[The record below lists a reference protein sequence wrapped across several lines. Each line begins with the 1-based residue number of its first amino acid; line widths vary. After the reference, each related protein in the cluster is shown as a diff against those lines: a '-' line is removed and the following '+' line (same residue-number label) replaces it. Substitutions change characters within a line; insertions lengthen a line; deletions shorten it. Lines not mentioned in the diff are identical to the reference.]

1 MVRVTPS
8 RIALLTLAVVSA
20 AAWVYGVIELQP
32 LSEPGPDGYAEN
44 NTYWLRELRWGALLA
59 LVLAAIAQ
67 AGGTR
72 QALRAMTVAGALW
85 LTTDVALDRYDH
97 LPHATTLA
105 ITAVL
110 FYCTV
115 ASTGPIANAGTAPPL
130 TINTDPGA
138 SADATVQPSASAGAT
153 AYAGP
158 AAEITANASPSTGAT
173 ANAGPSTDATAGA
186 GAGGWRPSVLR
197 AVAVVA
203 AVASG
208 LVAGIESPTDTE
220 PELTAGAATVAFLLA
235 LVAVVTA
242 VHAAGSFRQR
252 MLAPALLV
260 AAVPWL
266 IRFASPQPTTG
277 RAFATFAYLVVLV
290 VVVVALARPHT
301 RQRLRDHAAAA
312 AITAVMVPLVLLPLT
327 LLSIVWQTGKPFTAF
342 AGNPPINTADT
353 DILLAILAV
362 PVGLVLHKALQGLLP
377 DKHSLP
383 ADVRSGAP
391 SPG

>member
-8 RIALLTLAVVSA
+8 RLALLTLAVVSA

-115 ASTGPIANAGTAPPL
+115 ASTGPIANLGPTTDAG
-130 TINTDPGA
+130 
-138 SADATVQPSASAGAT
+138 PSASATANINPSANAT
-153 AYAGP
+153 AK
-158 AAEITANASPSTGAT
+158 
-173 ANAGPSTDATAGA
+173 A
-186 GAGGWRPSVLR
+186 GAGGWRPGVLR

-208 LVAGIESPTDTE
+208 LVAGVESPTDTE
-220 PELTAGAATVAFLLA
+220 PELTSGAATVAFLLA
-235 LVAVVTA
+235 LVAVATA

-290 VVVVALARPHT
+290 VIVVALSRPHT

-342 AGNPPINTADT
+342 AGNPPINTADE
-353 DILLAILAV
+353 DILLVILAV

-377 DKHSLP
+377 DKRPLP